1 MKTNKKA
8 LIVEGGGNRG
18 VFSFGVIDSFI
29 KSSFDP
35 FNLYIGVSNGSVVL
49 LWYLLR
55 ETDNNID
62 KMLISASKE
71 YINYGNFFLNKDM
84 FNYRKLFQDAES
96 KYPISFKKLSTNLG
110 DKEFYIVTTDAM
122 SGQPEYLE
130 PTEGMLVNQLLASGT
145 LPLLVRTPSI
155 LNNKRKFDGGLTDP
169 LPVQKAYDLGA
180 REITIIRTYEKRF
193 IRKNKLEN
201 YLGAFYIRQFKATS
215 KILIDHAET
224 YNKSLEFINNPPN
237 DCKINQICP
246 PERLK
251 TKRDTIDKTIL
262 ISDYELGKKIGN
274 KFLEEKIY

>member
-110 DKEFYIVTTDAM
+110 DKKFYIVTTDAL
-122 SGQPEYLE
+122 SGHPEYLE
-130 PTEGMLVNQLLASGT
+130 PTESILVNQLLASGT

-155 LNNKRKFDGGLTDP
+155 LNNKRKFDGGLSDP
-169 LPVQKAYDLGA
+169 LPVQKAYDMGA
-180 REITIIRTYEKRF
+180 REITIIRTYEKEFTRT
-193 IRKNKLEN
+193 NKLEN
-201 YLGAFYIRQFKATS
+201 YLGAFYIRQYKETS
-215 KILIDHAET
+215 KKLINHSET
-224 YNKSLEFINNPPN
+224 YNKSLKFINNPPN

-274 KFLEEKIY
+274 KFLEKKIY